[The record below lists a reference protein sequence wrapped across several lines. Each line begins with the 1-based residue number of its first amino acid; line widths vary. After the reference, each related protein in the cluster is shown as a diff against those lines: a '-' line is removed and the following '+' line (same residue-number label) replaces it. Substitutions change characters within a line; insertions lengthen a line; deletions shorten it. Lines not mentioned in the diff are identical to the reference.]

1 MTQSQRAAV
10 AVETA
15 KFNERGRPKT
25 KESFKDSRE
34 SLNAIA
40 TAHDVAKESIVRAKT
55 VWDAAEES
63 DDHRLVAQYLGERIA
78 RADEVDDRPGR
89 ARGDPVQPRQ

>member
-1 MTQSQRAAV
+1 M

-34 SLNAIA
+34 SLSA
-40 TAHDVAKESIVRAKT
+40 TAATHDVAKESIVRAKA
-55 VWDAAEES
+55 VWDAAE
-63 DDHRLVAQYLGERIA
+63 VA
-78 RADEVDDRPGR
+78 
-89 ARGDPVQPRQ
+89 GDPYLHVATLQKFLKGPIVVHARRSVQ